1 MLDSLRIKN
10 FRSLQN
16 FEIARLGRVNL
27 LVGKNNSGKS
37 TVLEALRLYAG
48 NAQRPLL
55 ETIAQEHNERARI
68 NDTGGLEADSAPLP
82 FQDFFAGRCFPANG
96 DAIEIGSA
104 TTAADRLSLSHA
116 WMQELSAEPEE
127 VNGELVRRTQRKF
140 LTPEQAADAQ
150 GDLEPVMVVRK
161 GERVLP
167 PIRLNRPTNAVSGRP
182 YQPAMPCSVIPT
194 QFISMTELA
203 GEWDHIVLTEHEDV
217 VKQALRLIEPEFENL
232 AFVQTDGLAS
242 NSATV
247 LVRRPR
253 TAMVKLKNTARP
265 VPLNSMGDGM
275 VRVLQ
280 LALKLFSA
288 RGGFLL
294 IDEFENG
301 LHYAV
306 QKSVWTLLFEMAEQH
321 NIQIFATTHSWDCIE
336 SFAQVALE
344 RPQTDG
350 YLFRMGRSLRTSD
363 QGRIMAT
370 AFDEAALAHIT
381 QTDME
386 VR

>member
-10 FRSLQN
+10 FRSLQDL
-16 FEIARLGRVNL
+16 EIARLGRVNL

-55 ETIAQEHNERARI
+55 EAIAQEHNERASV
-68 NDTGGLEADSAPLP
+68 NDTDALEADSTSLP
-82 FQDFFAGRCFPANG
+82 FQGFFTGRRFPSNG

-104 TTAADRLSLSHA
+104 STTADRLSLSHG
-116 WMQELSAEPEE
+116 WLQELSTEPEE

-140 LTPEQAADAQ
+140 LSPEQAADAQ
-150 GDLEPVMVVRK
+150 GDLEPVIVVRK

-167 PIRLNRPTNAVSGRP
+167 PIGLNLVRRGVPRLAYAS
-182 YQPAMPCSVIPT
+182 ALPCSVIPT
-194 QFISMTELA
+194 QFIPMEELA
-203 GEWDHIVLTEHEDV
+203 LAWDDIVLTEREEV
-217 VKQALRLIEPEFENL
+217 VKKALRLIEPHLENL
-232 AFVQTDGLAS
+232 AFVQPEAYGANTPALRTRLS
-242 NSATV
+242 
-247 LVRRPR
+247 R
-253 TAMVKLKNTARP
+253 TAMVKLKDTARP

-280 LALKLFSA
+280 LALKVYSA
-288 RGGFLL
+288 KGGFLL

-301 LHYAV
+301 LHYSV
-306 QKSVWTLLFEMAEQH
+306 QKSVWNLLFELAEQH
-321 NIQIFATTHSWDCIE
+321 NIQVFATTHSWDCIE
-336 SFAQVALE
+336 SFTQVAVE
-344 RPQTDG
+344 RKQTDG
-350 YLFRMGRSLRTSD
+350 YLFRMGRSQRTSD
-363 QGRIMAT
+363 QGRIIAT
-370 AFDEAALAHIT
+370 AFDESALAHIT